1 MIRGFLHL
9 IAVVIIALSA
19 VGCRQGDRLGDAEA
33 PNEMRH
39 SSLLSMYKSEGCTR
53 VDIKNPWDST
63 SLLASY
69 ILVVDGA
76 EAPQHE
82 VEVQEIRVP
91 VKSLV
96 VYTSV
101 HAGALKEL
109 GKIGVVTGVAD
120 AQFYKIPEIVEGL
133 KSSVVVDVGKIDA
146 PVAERIIDLN
156 PDAIM
161 LSLYQ
166 GMNLN
171 SVKNLNIPL
180 LQMVDNMETT
190 PLGRAEWIKFLGE
203 LTGKRAEADSVF
215 EAVEKEYTTIKEKAQ
230 ASRSKNP
237 KVLVENMYQG
247 VWYVSGGASYQ
258 ATMIQDAGGDYA
270 WADDKSTG
278 SLFLSFEQVFDK
290 AHDADVWL
298 LKVFGQELSKDA
310 LQAMD
315 SRNMLFGAVINGGVY
330 FSNTAESNLFEEF
343 PFHPE
348 LMLKD
353 YIEIFHPEVYDD
365 FTPRYFKQMTK

>member
-1 MIRGFLHL
+1 MIRTLSNL
-9 IAVVIIALSA
+9 IAVIIIALSV
-19 VGCRQGDRLGDAEA
+19 VGCRQGDKVDDAEVS
-33 PNEMRH
+33 NEMRH
-39 SSLLSMYKSEGCTR
+39 SSLLSMYKSNGCTR

-69 ILVVDGA
+69 ILVADGA
-76 EAPQHE
+76 EAPE
-82 VEVQEIRVP
+82 LDADVQAIRVP

-109 GKIGVVTGVAD
+109 GKIDAVTGVAD

-133 KSSVVVDVGKIDA
+133 KSSAIVDVGKIDA

-203 LTGKRAEADSVF
+203 LTGNRAQADSIF
-215 EAVEKEYTTIKEKAQ
+215 ESVENEYMTIKAKAQ
-230 ASRSKNP
+230 AAQSRNP

-258 ATMIQDAGGDYA
+258 ATMIKDAGGDYA

-298 LKVFGQELSKDA
+298 LKVYDQELSKDA
-310 LQAMD
+310 MQAMD
-315 SRNMLFGAVINGGVY
+315 SRNMLFDAVNNAGVY
-330 FSNTAESNLFEEF
+330 YSNTAESNLFEEF

-353 YIEIFHPEVYDD
+353 YIEIFHPEVFED

>member
-1 MIRGFLHL
+1 MIRTLSNL
-9 IAVVIIALSA
+9 IVVIFVALT
-19 VGCRQGDRLGDAEA
+19 VIGCRQGDKVSKADGS
-33 PNEMRH
+33 NEMVH
-39 SSLLSMYKSEGCTR
+39 SSLLSMYKSQGSTR

-69 ILVVDGA
+69 ILVEDGA
-76 EAPQHE
+76 ETPDHDA
-82 VEVQEIRVP
+82 EVQVIKVP

-101 HAGALKEL
+101 HAGAFKEL

-133 KSSVVVDVGKIDA
+133 KSSAIVDVGKTDA

-171 SVKNLNIPL
+171 AVKNLNIPL

-203 LTGKRAEADSVF
+203 LTGNRAKADSIF
-215 EAVEKEYTTIKEKAQ
+215 ESVEKEYLTIKEKAQ
-230 ASRSKNP
+230 SAQSKNP

-247 VWYVSGGASYQ
+247 EWYVSGGSSYQ
-258 ATMIQDAGGDYA
+258 ATMIKDAGGDYA
-270 WADDKSTG
+270 WADDKSSG

-298 LKVFGQELSKDA
+298 LKVYNQELSRDA
-310 LQAMD
+310 MQAMD
-315 SRNMLFGAVINGGVY
+315 SRNMLFDAVNNGGVFY
-330 FSNTAESNLFEEF
+330 SNTAESALFEEF

-353 YIEIFHPEVYDD
+353 YIEIFHPEVFDD

>member
-1 MIRGFLHL
+1 M
-9 IAVVIIALSA
+9 
-19 VGCRQGDRLGDAEA
+19 
-33 PNEMRH
+33 
-39 SSLLSMYKSEGCTR
+39 
-53 VDIKNPWDST
+53 
-63 SLLASY
+63 LASY
-69 ILVVDGA
+69 ILVADGA
-76 EAPQHE
+76 EAPEHDAD
-82 VEVQEIRVP
+82 VQTIRVP

-120 AQFYKIPEIVEGL
+120 AQFYKIPEILDGL
-133 KSSVVVDVGKIDA
+133 KSSKIVDVGKIDA

-203 LTGKRAEADSVF
+203 LTGNRAKADSIF
-215 EAVEKEYTTIKEKAQ
+215 EAVENEYTIIKEKAQ
-230 ASRSKNP
+230 AAQSRNP

-258 ATMIQDAGGDYA
+258 ATMIKDAGGDYA

-298 LKVFGQELSKDA
+298 LKVFGQELSKEA
-310 LQAMD
+310 MQAMD
-315 SRNMLFGAVINGGVY
+315 SRNMLFDAVNNAGVY
-330 FSNTAESNLFEEF
+330 YSNTAESDLFEEF

-353 YIEIFHPEVYDD
+353 YIEIFHPEVFDD
-365 FTPRYFKQMTK
+365 FTPRYFKQMTQ

>member
-1 MIRGFLHL
+1 MIRTLSNL
-9 IAVVIIALSA
+9 IVVIFVALT
-19 VGCRQGDRLGDAEA
+19 VIGCRQGDKVSKADGS
-33 PNEMRH
+33 NEMVH
-39 SSLLSMYKSEGCTR
+39 SSLLTMYKSQGNTR

-69 ILVVDGA
+69 ILVGDGA
-76 EAPQHE
+76 ETPDHDA
-82 VEVQEIRVP
+82 EVQVIKVP

-133 KSSVVVDVGKIDA
+133 KSSAIVDVGKTDA

-171 SVKNLNIPL
+171 AVKNLNIPL

-203 LTGKRAEADSVF
+203 LTGNRAKADSIF
-215 EAVEKEYTTIKEKAQ
+215 ESVEKEYLTIKEKAQ
-230 ASRSKNP
+230 SAQSKNP

-247 VWYVSGGASYQ
+247 VWYVSGGSSYQ
-258 ATMIQDAGGDYA
+258 ATMIKDAGGDYA
-270 WADDKSTG
+270 WVDDKSSG

-298 LKVFGQELSKDA
+298 LKVYNQELSRDA
-310 LQAMD
+310 MQAMD
-315 SRNMLFGAVINGGVY
+315 SRNMLFDAVNNGGVFY
-330 FSNTAESNLFEEF
+330 SNTAESALFEEF

-353 YIEIFHPEVYDD
+353 YIEIFHPEVFDD

>member
-1 MIRGFLHL
+1 MKNFLRL
-9 IAVVIIALSA
+9 TLVVIAAMI
-19 VGCRQGDRLGDAEA
+19 VGACNQGDKHKAVDAK
-33 PNEMRH
+33 NEMRH
-39 SSLLSMYKSEGCTR
+39 SSLLSMYSCGRHTR

-63 SLLASY
+63 TLLASY
-69 ILVVDGA
+69 ILLPDS
-76 EAPQHE
+76 EDEPQHCE
-82 VEVQEIRVP
+82 EVQVIRVP

-109 GKIGVVTGVAD
+109 GSIDVVKGVAD
-120 AQFYKIPEIVEGL
+120 AQFYKIAEVIEGL
-133 KSSVVVDVGKIDA
+133 KSSRVVDVGKIDA

-203 LTGKRAEADSVF
+203 LVGCRQSADSIF
-215 EAVEKEYTTIKEKAQ
+215 NSVEKEYMTIKAKAQ
-230 ASRSKNP
+230 SAQSKNP

-258 ATMIQDAGGDYA
+258 ATIIKDAGGDYA
-270 WADDKSTG
+270 WADDNSSG

-298 LKVFGQELSKDA
+298 LKVFGQELTKDVIKD
-310 LQAMD
+310 MD
-315 SRNMLFGAVINGGVY
+315 SRNMLFDAVSNGGVY
-330 FSNTAESNLFEEF
+330 YSNTAESNLFEEF

-353 YIEIFHPEVYDD
+353 YIEIFHPEVFDN
-365 FTPRYFKQMTK
+365 FTPRYFKQMTQ

>member
-1 MIRGFLHL
+1 MIRTLSNL
-9 IAVVIIALSA
+9 IAGVIIALSV
-19 VGCRQGDRLGDAEA
+19 VGCRQGDKVDDAEVS
-33 PNEMRH
+33 NEMRH
-39 SSLLSMYKSEGCTR
+39 SSLLSMYKSNGCTR

-69 ILVVDGA
+69 ILVADGA
-76 EAPQHE
+76 EAPE
-82 VEVQEIRVP
+82 LDADVQAIRVP

-109 GKIGVVTGVAD
+109 GKIDAVTGVAD

-133 KSSVVVDVGKIDA
+133 KSSAIVDVGKIDA

-203 LTGKRAEADSVF
+203 LTGNRAQADSIF
-215 EAVEKEYTTIKEKAQ
+215 ESVENEYMTIKAKAQ
-230 ASRSKNP
+230 AAQSRNP

-258 ATMIQDAGGDYA
+258 AIMIKDAGGDYA

-298 LKVFGQELSKDA
+298 LKVYDQELSKDA
-310 LQAMD
+310 MQAMD
-315 SRNMLFGAVINGGVY
+315 SRNMLFDAVNNAGVY
-330 FSNTAESNLFEEF
+330 YSNTAESNLFEEF

-353 YIEIFHPEVYDD
+353 YIEIFHPEVFED